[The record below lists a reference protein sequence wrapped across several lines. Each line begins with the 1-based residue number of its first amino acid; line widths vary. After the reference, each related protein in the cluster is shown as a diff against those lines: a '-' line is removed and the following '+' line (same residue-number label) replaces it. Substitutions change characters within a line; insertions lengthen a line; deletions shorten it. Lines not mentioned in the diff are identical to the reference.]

1 MAIIERN
8 IFVLNDNMAVMQ
20 PIDYV
25 QGTNALPII
34 FHFRDYDIPDEA
46 SIKVYIRKPSS
57 KAEYDRISSSTKN
70 TVTINVKDTMFTEIG
85 RSYIQIQIVQGDT
98 TLVTFEYP
106 VDVKR
111 NNVAGQLP
119 NSENRSDFIEEEL
132 EKIQTAI
139 DDMNKRAA
147 SGEFSATIEIGEVT
161 TGDAGTKAQ
170 VKNSGSKKNAKLDFT
185 IPKGDKGDIGP
196 QGPQGPQGITGA
208 TGETGPQG
216 PQGIQGPQGPQGIQG
231 PQGATGE
238 TGPQG
243 PQGIQGPQG
252 PQGEKGERG
261 DSGLIV
267 TGNGL
272 FTLVGDEDGN
282 LWAYYEDGTSEPQF
296 ETDENG
302 NIYYVI
308 SE

>member
-216 PQGIQGPQGPQGIQG
+216 PQGIQGPQGPQG
-231 PQGATGE
+231 
-238 TGPQG
+238 
-243 PQGIQGPQG
+243 
-252 PQGEKGERG
+252 EKGERG